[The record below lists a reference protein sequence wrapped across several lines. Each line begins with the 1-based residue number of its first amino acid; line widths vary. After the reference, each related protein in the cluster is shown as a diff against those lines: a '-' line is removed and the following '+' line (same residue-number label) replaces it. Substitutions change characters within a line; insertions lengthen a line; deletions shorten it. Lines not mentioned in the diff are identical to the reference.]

1 MLLCFYAV
9 PLSLAG
15 LNACGRLFEPI
26 SAGQIFGETS
36 FFDLDPC
43 NTLKSHKT
51 AKAFFGKA
59 WRWNY
64 RNLEC
69 LALAGKTL
77 EAFVHTPGKA
87 GSGKRAAS
95 SAPYHALRHTL
106 ASHPNAAFFAVTA
119 GGLSSAGGAPARL
132 SQPGRRRAIAI
143 SPSVK

>member
-1 MLLCFYAV
+1 MLPCFYTV

-69 LALAGKTL
+69 LALAGQKFGGVCTHAREGGEWQARRQL
-77 EAFVHTPGKA
+77 SPLPRTP
-87 GSGKRAAS
+87 
-95 SAPYHALRHTL
+95 PYPR
-106 ASHPNAAFFAVTA
+106 
-119 GGLSSAGGAPARL
+119 
-132 SQPGRRRAIAI
+132 QP
-143 SPSVK
+143 PE